1 MLETASYGSMG
12 SLTIICS
19 AQAANPDFLYAALD
33 TTACAVFFKEN
44 RMKRA
49 EAASLTG
56 NRVWKP
62 LDHRGNTLYDEDVA
76 PALQLPTHPSG

>member
-1 MLETASYGSMG
+1 M
-12 SLTIICS
+12 TIICS

-56 NRVWKP
+56 KRVWKP

>member
-1 MLETASYGSMG
+1 MRGLILETASYGSLR

-19 AQAANPDFLYAALD
+19 ARGAYPDFLYSALD

-49 EAASLTG
+49 EAASFTG
-56 NRVWKP
+56 NP
-62 LDHRGNTLYDEDVA
+62 GLEAAG
-76 PALQLPTHPSG
+76 P

>member
-56 NRVWKP
+56 NP
-62 LDHRGNTLYDEDVA
+62 GLEAAG
-76 PALQLPTHPSG
+76 P